1 MKIITLF
8 IYIASIS
15 FVFGEGLSVEEILFS
30 TLHRLDSVNHQF
42 SVNIKETGKKE
53 KIKNYQISIQW
64 PEKGDILKRT
74 RVKPIQDK
82 RKKPSSIWEHQF
94 KDGRK
99 TKRWMTMPIKGKL
112 KDISDKK
119 STKKFTLADLK
130 FTEKEIAEN
139 EHSILPSE
147 KIGNHSVHVIKS
159 VKKGKNGKVKKSK
172 KIWID
177 TNDYLIYKVEFYT
190 KSGRLYRSVECTDVQ
205 TIEGI
210 TFPSKIFVKDLKSK
224 SEIFVELDKI
234 EINPQFET
242 GLFIPEDQ

>member
-15 FVFGEGLSVEEILFS
+15 FVFGEDLSVEEILFS

-99 TKRWMTMPIKGKL
+99 TKRWMTMPITGKL

-119 STKKFTLADLK
+119 STKKFTLADLE

-139 EHSILPSE
+139 EHSLLPSE
-147 KIGNHSVHVIKS
+147 VIGDHSVHVIKS

-177 TNDYLIYKVEFYT
+177 TDDYLIHKVEFYT

-205 TIEGI
+205 TIEGVA
-210 TFPSKIFVKDLKSK
+210 FLSKIFVKDLKSK

>member
-1 MKIITLF
+1 
-8 IYIASIS
+8 
-15 FVFGEGLSVEEILFS
+15 
-30 TLHRLDSVNHQF
+30 
-42 SVNIKETGKKE
+42 
-53 KIKNYQISIQW
+53 
-64 PEKGDILKRT
+64 
-74 RVKPIQDK
+74 
-82 RKKPSSIWEHQF
+82 
-94 KDGRK
+94 
-99 TKRWMTMPIKGKL
+99 MPITGKL

-119 STKKFTLADLK
+119 STKKFTLADLE

-147 KIGNHSVHVIKS
+147 KIGDHSAHVIKS

-177 TNDYLIYKVEFYT
+177 TDDYLIHKVEFYT
-190 KSGRLYRSVECTDVQ
+190 KLGRLYRSVECTDVQ

-224 SEIFVELDKI
+224 SEIFVQLDKI

-242 GLFIPEDQ
+242 GLFIPENQ

>member
-15 FVFGEGLSVEEILFS
+15 FVFGEDLSVEEILFS

-99 TKRWMTMPIKGKL
+99 TKRWMTMPITGKL

-130 FTEKEIAEN
+130 LTKKEIAEN
-139 EHSILPSE
+139 ENSILPSE
-147 KIGNHSVHVIKS
+147 KIGDHSVHIIKS

-177 TNDYLIYKVEFYT
+177 PDDYLIYKVEFYT

-242 GLFIPEDQ
+242 GLFIPENQ

>member
-15 FVFGEGLSVEEILFS
+15 FVFGEDLSVEEILFS
-30 TLHRLDSVNHQF
+30 TFHRLDSVNHQY

-99 TKRWMTMPIKGKL
+99 TKRWMTMPITGKL

-119 STKKFTLADLK
+119 STKKFTLADLE

-147 KIGNHSVHVIKS
+147 VIGDNSVHIIKS

-177 TNDYLIYKVEFYT
+177 TNDYLIHKVEFYT

-205 TIEGI
+205 TIEGVA
-210 TFPSKIFVKDLKSK
+210 FLSKIFVKDLKSK

-234 EINPQFET
+234 EINPQFEI

>member
-1 MKIITLF
+1 MKIILIL
-8 IYIASIS
+8 IYLTSVS
-15 FVFGEGLSVEEILFS
+15 YLFGEEVAVNKILLS
-30 TLHRLDSVNHQF
+30 TYHRLDIVNHQF

-94 KDGRK
+94 KDGQK
-99 TKRWMTMPIKGKL
+99 SKRWMTMPITGKL

-119 STKKFTLADLK
+119 STKKFTLADLE

-139 EHSILPSE
+139 EHSLLPSE
-147 KIGNHSVHVIKS
+147 NIGDHSVYVIKS
-159 VKKGKNGKVKKSK
+159 IKKGKNGKVKESK
-172 KIWID
+172 KICID
-177 TNDYLIYKVEFYT
+177 KENYLIHKAEFYT
-190 KSGRLYRSVECTDVQ
+190 KSGRLYRSVECTDIQ
-205 TIEGI
+205 CIEGI
-210 TFPSKIFVKDLKSK
+210 AFPLKIFVKDLKSK
-224 SEIFVELDKI
+224 SEIFVQLDNI

-242 GLFIPEDQ
+242 ELFLPKNQ

>member
-15 FVFGEGLSVEEILFS
+15 FVFGEGFSVEEILLS
-30 TLHRLDSVNHQF
+30 TLHRLDSVNLQF
-42 SVNIKETGKKE
+42 SVNIKGTGKKE

-99 TKRWMTMPIKGKL
+99 TKRWMTMPITGKL

-147 KIGNHSVHVIKS
+147 KNGDHSVHVIKS
-159 VKKGKNGKVKKSK
+159 LKKGKNGKVKKSK

-210 TFPSKIFVKDLKSK
+210 AFFSKIFVKDLKSK

>member
-1 MKIITLF
+1 MKIIQLI
-8 IYIASIS
+8 IYLASIS
-15 FVFGEGLSVEEILFS
+15 FTFGEELSVDKILLS
-30 TLHRLDSVNHQF
+30 TLHRLDSINHQF

-74 RVKPIQDK
+74 RVKPIQNK

-94 KDGRK
+94 KDRQK
-99 TKRWMTMPIKGKL
+99 TKRWMTMPITGKL

-119 STKKFTLADLK
+119 STKKFTLADLE

-139 EHSILPSE
+139 EHSLLPSE
-147 KIGNHSVHVIKS
+147 VIGDHSVHVIKS

-172 KIWID
+172 KLWID
-177 TNDYLIYKVEFYT
+177 TNDYLIHKAEFYT

-210 TFPSKIFVKDLKSK
+210 SFPLKIFVKDLKSK
-224 SEIFVELDKI
+224 SEIFVQLDKI
-234 EINPQFET
+234 EINPQFEA
-242 GLFIPEDQ
+242 GLFMPEDQ

>member
-15 FVFGEGLSVEEILFS
+15 FVFGEDLSVEEILLS

-74 RVKPIQDK
+74 RVKPIQNK

-99 TKRWMTMPIKGKL
+99 TKRWMTMPITGKL

-147 KIGNHSVHVIKS
+147 KIGDHSVHVIKS

-177 TNDYLIYKVEFYT
+177 TNDYLIHKAEFYT

-210 TFPSKIFVKDLKSK
+210 SFPLKIFVKDLKSK
-224 SEIFVELDKI
+224 SEIFVQLDKI
-234 EINPQFET
+234 EINPQFEA
-242 GLFIPEDQ
+242 GLFIPKDQ

>member
-99 TKRWMTMPIKGKL
+99 TKRWMTMPITGKL

-139 EHSILPSE
+139 ENSILSSE
-147 KIGNHSVHVIKS
+147 TIGDHSVHVIKS

-177 TNDYLIYKVEFYT
+177 TDDYLIYKVEFYT

>member
-1 MKIITLF
+1 
-8 IYIASIS
+8 
-15 FVFGEGLSVEEILFS
+15 
-30 TLHRLDSVNHQF
+30 
-42 SVNIKETGKKE
+42 
-53 KIKNYQISIQW
+53 
-64 PEKGDILKRT
+64 
-74 RVKPIQDK
+74 
-82 RKKPSSIWEHQF
+82 
-94 KDGRK
+94 
-99 TKRWMTMPIKGKL
+99 MPITGKL

-119 STKKFTLADLK
+119 STKKFTLADLE

-177 TNDYLIYKVEFYT
+177 TDDYLIYKVEFYT

-210 TFPSKIFVKDLKSK
+210 SFPSKIFVKDLKSK

>member
-15 FVFGEGLSVEEILFS
+15 FVFGEDLSVEEILLS
-30 TLHRLDSVNHQF
+30 TIHRLDSVNHQF

-99 TKRWMTMPIKGKL
+99 TKRWMTMPITGKL

-139 EHSILPSE
+139 ENSILPSE
-147 KIGNHSVHVIKS
+147 KNGDHSVHVIKS

-172 KIWID
+172 KIWINTD
-177 TNDYLIYKVEFYT
+177 DYLIYKVEFYT

-234 EINPQFET
+234 EINPQFEI